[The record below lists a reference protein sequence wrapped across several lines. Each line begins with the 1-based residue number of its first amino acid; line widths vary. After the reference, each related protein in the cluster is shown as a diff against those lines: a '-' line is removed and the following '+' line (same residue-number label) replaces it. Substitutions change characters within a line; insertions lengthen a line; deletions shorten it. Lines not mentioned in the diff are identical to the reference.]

1 VSAVIVLPS
10 PCVDIFSPAKQASKQ
25 RDPLSGAL
33 FLVHRWRRLDGFGWR
48 LILQR
53 ELRNRNAVNRQKPPE
68 ASIFLAET
76 NVLLLW
82 RFELK
87 RF

>member
-1 VSAVIVLPS
+1 VSAVIILPS

-25 RDPLSGAL
+25 RDPLSGTL
-33 FLVHRWRRLDGFGWR
+33 LLVHRWRRDGFGWR
-48 LILQR
+48 LILCC

-76 NVLLLW
+76 NVLLLR
-82 RFELK
+82 RFEWK